1 VTTADTQILLLDD
14 ERAVSEVMLS
24 HLASLGY
31 TCAIETSPLRA
42 LQSIQTHTFGLLIT
56 DLRMPEMGGLEL
68 VRRAREVDP
77 DIAIVVV
84 TAMMDIA
91 NAIDAMHAGADDYVV
106 KPFNLSEIGRSAS
119 RSLEKRAITIQ
130 HRQYQEK
137 LENRVQEATEDLERV
152 TAELRDTKQYLV
164 NLLHSTVDAIIT
176 TDGANRIE
184 FINDGALRMLGY
196 SERDLLG
203 LDIQHLYKGG
213 VNEVAHIRR
222 KLREEQT
229 LQDYETE
236 LVCKDRTHV
245 PVNVSIS
252 CLLTTDGQL
261 SSILA
266 ICKDITRQKQLE
278 RELKDLSS
286 KDSLTGLY
294 NQRFFYDRIE
304 VEMERAKRQGH
315 PLTLLL
321 FDVDKFKTYNDS
333 RGHLAGDKALQAAAR
348 AIVRSTRTHVD
359 IGFRYGG
366 DEFTVIL
373 PEADEATAEIITE
386 RIRRNFEE
394 EDLDQLTLSLGLC
407 TYRGDIDTKTLI
419 HTADAMMYESKRAG
433 GNRATVHRQQT
444 QAAS

>member
-1 VTTADTQILLLDD
+1 MGERFVTMADTQIMLLDD
-14 ERAVSEVMLS
+14 ERAVCEVMLS
-24 HLASLGY
+24 HLTSLGY
-31 TCAIETSPLRA
+31 TCAIETSPLKA
-42 LQSIQTHTFGLLIT
+42 LESLQTQTFGLLIT

-68 VRRAREVDP
+68 VRRARETDP

-106 KPFNLSEIGRSAS
+106 KPFNLGEIGRSAS
-119 RSLEKRAITIQ
+119 RALEKRAITIQ

-184 FINDGALRMLGY
+184 FINDGALRMLLY
-196 SERDLLG
+196 TERELLG
-203 LDIQHLYKGG
+203 LDVQNLYKGG

-222 KLREEQT
+222 KLREEQI

-236 LVCKDRTHV
+236 LVRKDGAGI

-252 CLLTTDGQL
+252 CLMTAEGQL

-294 NQRFFYDRIE
+294 NQRYFYDHIE
-304 VEMERAKRQGH
+304 VEMERAKRQGR
-315 PLTLLL
+315 PMSLLL
-321 FDVDKFKTYNDS
+321 LDVDKFKVYNDT
-333 RGHLAGDKALQAAAR
+333 RGHLPGDQA
-348 AIVRSTRTHVD
+348 
-359 IGFRYGG
+359 
-366 DEFTVIL
+366 
-373 PEADEATAEIITE
+373 
-386 RIRRNFEE
+386 
-394 EDLDQLTLSLGLC
+394 
-407 TYRGDIDTKTLI
+407 
-419 HTADAMMYESKRAG
+419 
-433 GNRATVHRQQT
+433 
-444 QAAS
+444 